1 MWVEARTRRVGRHL
15 WRVRL
20 PRKAL
25 AMVLQVE
32 LLRRELRSLMEGVA
46 GQEARGRGMTASR
59 RQRHSGC
66 LAGEDGFTVGLCRDF
81 LTT

>member
-1 MWVEARTRRVGRHL
+1 MWAEARTRRVGRRL

-25 AMVLQVE
+25 AKVLQVE
-32 LLRRELRSLMEGVA
+32 LLRRELRCLMEGVA
-46 GQEARGRGMTASR
+46 GQGARGRGMTASR

-66 LAGEDGFTVGLCRDF
+66 LADEDGFTVGLCRDF